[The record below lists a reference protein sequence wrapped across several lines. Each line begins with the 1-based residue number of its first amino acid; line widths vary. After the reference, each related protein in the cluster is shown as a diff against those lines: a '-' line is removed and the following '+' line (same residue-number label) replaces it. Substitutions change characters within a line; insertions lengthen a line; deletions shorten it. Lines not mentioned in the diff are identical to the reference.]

1 MADSSVPHR
10 TDIRPGSRLR
20 TKANRT
26 EALPKSGHSGL
37 HSSPRTGTW
46 DRASARFGREATSGT
61 TIPRML
67 QATSGLASDA
77 RDFEFAFPPLLLP
90 DPAPSRPLR
99 PRAHTHAC
107 ARCPRAPGHTWP
119 AAGAG
124 GGRGSGVRPA
134 GGRRRSG
141 SAPRGPALPSPGPC
155 RPGPARPPV
164 HTAFSGCIPLV
175 LPVPDP
181 APQPW
186 GAQPVRYCQLSS
198 VSTYLLSPS
207 LLFCAQ
213 GPASQP
219 CSLLPSPSD
228 LTLTTSRV
236 PPRAQRPPQ
245 PPCSQALRW
254 SHVTSAS
261 RPRPLARD
269 PWPRALRPEPATANP
284 TLFPGGPASYAHL
297 TSVRPWA
304 GN

>member
-1 MADSSVPHR
+1 MIESGGGAKAKTGVGAGSVADSSVPHR

-37 HSSPRTGTW
+37 HSSRRTGTW

-124 GGRGSGVRPA
+124 GGRQEALRQ
-134 GGRRRSG
+134 R
-141 SAPRGPALPSPGPC
+141 APWPSPAF
-155 RPGPARPPV
+155 PG
-164 HTAFSGCIPLV
+164 S
-175 LPVPDP
+175 
-181 APQPW
+181 
-186 GAQPVRYCQLSS
+186 
-198 VSTYLLSPS
+198 
-207 LLFCAQ
+207 
-213 GPASQP
+213 
-219 CSLLPSPSD
+219 
-228 LTLTTSRV
+228 V
-236 PPRAQRPPQ
+236 PPRTGQAPCTHCLFRLHPLSFAGSGSSPSALGRPACQVLPAVICQ
-245 PPCSQALRW
+245 HVPPVPIPTFLCPGPSLTALQ
-254 SHVTSAS
+254 
-261 RPRPLARD
+261 PLAL
-269 PWPRALRPEPATANP
+269 P
-284 TLFPGGPASYAHL
+284 F
-297 TSVRPWA
+297 
-304 GN
+304 